1 MLGLNSPKNVSSGRR
16 SDVGRDSVSFYGVE
30 MLEPKI
36 LLSAA
41 PIDAA
46 PEDGGLSPL
55 DAVDSTALEEVRFAD
70 VVECEASSETFMPSD
85 VETSLLADGE
95 EFAWDTE
102 PADSSE
108 DTTAASEE
116 TVTLTVSTDL
126 DDYAPGATAIITADG
141 LDDGASVTLEVDHVS
156 GPGDDGVY
164 GTVDDE
170 VVQLG
175 GDGHEP
181 WTVTDGSEADLDGL
195 ANGTVVTEWYVNP
208 DDSAGETFLL
218 SARDAQ
224 GSAFASFT
232 DNVGAEAGADAD
244 LTLSVTEP
252 IEINEALF
260 SNDSSSAGTGLINP
274 FVRLSTNDS
283 VEEGYNTSDRPVDY
297 DENTSPN
304 FTRDLFFGDIPVVTL
319 YDDQGNATFYL
330 EFRLDINEPDSGATR
345 YLSLD
350 EIEIYVSDSQV
361 PSGDPGEVDLST
373 YELVWSLDTNNE
385 DNWIAL
391 NYSLNPGSGVD
402 DMIMYIPLDAFDEA
416 DLNVNDN
423 TFVTLYSKFGLQ
435 QNYEVDGVLVADW
448 TNNSGFEEWS
458 VREFAELTGIKFN
471 DLNVDGTQDDGEDDL
486 SGWEI
491 RAYIDIDRDGVLDQF
506 EYDFGAY
513 ASDMTI
519 GDGSY
524 ELNFFLGAVI
534 PNNGEYQGSG
544 VIEDAQYLIVE
555 VLQDGWEQGPA
566 GVPIL
571 DDALDTG
578 SEALGSRGYVFD
590 PASKDLE
597 TEVSGNNFGN
607 YEPTGDITG
616 EKYNDLAGDGIGG
629 NNTPIIGWTIYL
641 FDTSIDNGTDG
652 GTASDGILQE
662 GELAAAIGGEPI
674 DSNTTITD
682 GVYTFTDVM
691 TGNYFV
697 IEDVDGP
704 NGDWS
709 ATTTPWHAVTVV
721 GGETYGDDVG
731 EATDFYNFELFDIS
745 GTKFT
750 DTNGDGLTAGDSGLA
765 GVTIFID
772 KDASGTLN
780 AGDEQT
786 TTDANGTWS
795 FTGLDYTY
803 AGLAVYEVLPTGYV
817 QTLGAAGYTI
827 TGTSGTDQTNLNFAN
842 FELFDISG
850 TKFTDTNG
858 DGLTA
863 GDSGL
868 GGVTIFIDK
877 DASGT
882 LNAGD
887 EQTTTDAN
895 GTWSFTGLDYT
906 YAGLAVYEVLPTGY
920 VQTLGAAGY
929 TITGTSGTDQTNL
942 NFANFEM
949 FDISGTKFTDTNG
962 DGLTAGDSG
971 LGGVTIFIDK
981 DASGTLN
988 AGDEQTTTDANGTWS
1003 FTGLDYTYAGLAV
1016 YEVLPT
1022 GYVQTLGAAGYT
1034 ITGTSG
1040 TDQTNLNFAN
1050 FEMFDISGTKFTDT
1064 NGDGLTAGDSGLAA

>member
-1 MLGLNSPKNVSSGRR
+1 MVKCHADSSVTSDPPMLGLNSPKNVSSGRR

-156 GPGDDGVY
+156 GPGDDGVF

-274 FVRLSTNDS
+274 FVRLSTTDS

-297 DENTSPN
+297 DENTSPD

-731 EATDFYNFELFDIS
+731 EATDFYNFELFDI
-745 GTKFT
+745 
-750 DTNGDGLTAGDSGLA
+750 L
-765 GVTIFID
+765 
-772 KDASGTLN
+772 
-780 AGDEQT
+780 
-786 TTDANGTWS
+786 
-795 FTGLDYTY
+795 
-803 AGLAVYEVLPTGYV
+803 
-817 QTLGAAGYTI
+817 
-827 TGTSGTDQTNLNFAN
+827 
-842 FELFDISG
+842 G

-868 GGVTIFIDK
+868 GGVTIFIDLTGNGLTQ
-877 DASGT
+877 DDYSVVTADG
-882 LNAGD
+882 
-887 EQTTTDAN
+887 TTDDLDGDGNVDAE
-895 GTWSFTGLDYT
+895 GFWAFTDLDAADAAII
-906 YAGLAVYEVLPTGY
+906 AGAEVKEITPDGY
-920 VQTLGAAGY
+920 VQTLG
-929 TITGTSGTDQTNL
+929 S
-942 NFANFEM
+942 
-949 FDISGTKFTDTNG
+949 
-962 DGLTAGDSG
+962 
-971 LGGVTIFIDK
+971 
-981 DASGTLN
+981 
-988 AGDEQTTTDANGTWS
+988 
-1003 FTGLDYTYAGLAV
+1003 
-1016 YEVLPT
+1016 
-1022 GYVQTLGAAGYT
+1022 
-1034 ITGTSG
+1034 
-1040 TDQTNLNFAN
+1040 
-1050 FEMFDISGTKFTDT
+1050 
-1064 NGDGLTAGDSGLAA
+1064 